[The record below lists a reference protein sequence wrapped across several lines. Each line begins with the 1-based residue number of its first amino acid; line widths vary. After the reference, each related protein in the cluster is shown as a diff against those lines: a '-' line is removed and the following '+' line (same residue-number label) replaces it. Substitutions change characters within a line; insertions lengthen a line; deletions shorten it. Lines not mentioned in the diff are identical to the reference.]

1 MKTGLIGYGYW
12 GKIIN
17 SKLKNNTINLPFDDV
32 EWVFVATP
40 PKTHYDIVK
49 EYILKKKNIFC
60 EKPLTLDY
68 KSSKELIDL
77 ANEKKVHLYIDNLFI
92 LREEIKNLKL
102 KPLNNIEFT
111 WLKKGPYK
119 DTLINDLLYHDLYL
133 LIHLLGTGKVTNIH
147 YIEKSNNVL
156 IFTFN
161 YNNIKIKIN
170 YNRDWNNKK
179 TKIIKIDNNIIDLSI
194 PQNDPLQESIDMCLN
209 KNNIDFEYNHYL
221 SLETIKL
228 LELFL

>member
-17 SKLKNNTINLPFDDV
+17 SKLKNNIINPPFDNVD
-32 EWVFVATP
+32 WVFVATP
-40 PKTHYDIVK
+40 PKTHYNIVK
-49 EYILKKKNIFC
+49 EYILKNKNVFC

-92 LREEIKNLKL
+92 LRDEIKKLKL

-111 WLKKGPYK
+111 WLKKGPYN
-119 DTLINDLLYHDLYL
+119 DTLVNDLLYHDLYL
-133 LIHLLGTGKVTNIH
+133 LIHLLGIGKITNVH
-147 YIEKSNNVL
+147 YIEKSNNIL

-161 YNNIKIKIN
+161 YNNIEVKIN
-170 YNRDWNNKK
+170 YNRDWNSEK
-179 TKIIKIDNNIIDLSI
+179 TKIIKVDNNIIDLSTPI
-194 PQNDPLQESIDMCLN
+194 NDPLQESIDMCLLS
-209 KNNIDFEYNHYL
+209 NIDFEYNHHL

>member
-17 SKLKNNTINLPFDDV
+17 SKLKNNIINPSFNDID
-32 EWVFVATP
+32 WIFVATP

-49 EYILKKKNIFC
+49 EYILKNKNIFC

-77 ANEKKVHLYIDNLFI
+77 ANERKIHLYIDNLFI
-92 LREEIKNLKL
+92 LRDEIKNLKL
-102 KPLNNIEFT
+102 KPLNSIEFT
-111 WLKKGPYK
+111 WLKKGPCK

-133 LIHLLGTGKVTNIH
+133 LIHLLGVSKIVNVH
-147 YIEKSNNVL
+147 YIEKSNDIL

-161 YNNIKIKIN
+161 YNNIEIKIN
-170 YNRDWNNKK
+170 YNRNWDKEKIKIINVLDKREN
-179 TKIIKIDNNIIDLSI
+179 TKINIYKQILI
-194 PQNDPLQESIDMCLN
+194 YL
-209 KNNIDFEYNHYL
+209 YNYVPHPAAYYG
-221 SLETIKL
+221 SQAIFTCS
-228 LELFL
+228 

>member
-102 KPLNNIEFT
+102 KPLNDIEFT

-179 TKIIKIDNNIIDLSI
+179 TKIIKIDNNIIDLSV

-209 KNNIDFEYNHYL
+209 KSNIDFEYNHYL